1 MKMASAP
8 SMAASRSVVKRRR
21 PASVAGHQDVES
33 RLEDRDLAALQALDL
48 RCILVDAD
56 DLGAELG
63 KAGTRHETHVACAN
77 HCNTH
82 AAFSSGAAAAAGC
95 LVVSGSV
102 GVAPDDVAGGLPQ
115 VVALQ
120 RIGEVGLEEAS
131 LAAAVEPP
139 AS

>member
-1 MKMASAP
+1 MSP
-8 SMAASRSVVKRRR
+8 FRSH
-21 PASVAGHQDVES
+21 G
-33 RLEDRDLAALQALDL
+33 
-48 RCILVDAD
+48 
-56 DLGAELG
+56 
-63 KAGTRHETHVACAN
+63 ACAN
-77 HCNTH
+77 HCYRH
-82 AAFSSGAAAAAGC
+82 AAFSSGAAAAAGY

-139 AS
+139 AFEAQAVEGLPADGARHRVGKLNLAAGAPVLAFQLVDDLPLQAVPSES